1 MVQSIVIS
9 RGEAVIVSGG
19 LRCNALRV
27 GTLNRPCNK
36 LLAKINDLGQIA
48 GSFRCDRCKAEITV
62 QISKS

>member
-1 MVQSIVIS
+1 MVQSVIIS
-9 RGEAVIVSGG
+9 KGAAVIVNGG
-19 LRCNALRV
+19 LRCNTLRV
-27 GTLNRPCNK
+27 GTNRTCNK